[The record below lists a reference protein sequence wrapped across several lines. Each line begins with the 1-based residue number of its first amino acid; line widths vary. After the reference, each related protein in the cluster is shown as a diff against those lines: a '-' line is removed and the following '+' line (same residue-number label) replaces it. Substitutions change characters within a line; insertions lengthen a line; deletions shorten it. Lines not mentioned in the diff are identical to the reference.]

1 GHPYD
6 GNARRQLRRKP
17 AIAAG
22 FRRARQAMV
31 SRQSAASGTASGA
44 RPALGLAPPSPDR
57 NWILLDGTALVHFS
71 GIRNPGIVASAV
83 CQARVFSKRILAI
96 SDMASAGSNS

>member
-1 GHPYD
+1 MHAMWRMGHPHD

-17 AIAAG
+17 PIAPG

-31 SRQSAASGTASGA
+31 SRQSAASGTAYGA
-44 RPALGLAPPSPDR
+44 RPSLGLAAPSPDR
-57 NWILLDGTALVHFS
+57 NWILPDGAALVHLS

-83 CQARVFSKRILAI
+83 RQTRVFSKRIL
-96 SDMASAGSNS
+96 